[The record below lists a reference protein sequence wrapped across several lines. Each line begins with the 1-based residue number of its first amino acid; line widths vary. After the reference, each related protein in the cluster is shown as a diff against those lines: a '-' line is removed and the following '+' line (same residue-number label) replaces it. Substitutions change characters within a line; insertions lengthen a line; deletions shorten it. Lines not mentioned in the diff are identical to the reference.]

1 MCQNCCFWISWL
13 IGVCATCCL
22 LNKPKV
28 SMMSLCS
35 TAAPD
40 CHTGQSKGRYHKREC
55 SVPVIVINVACLNC
69 LKAPKLKSPYLSYI
83 CILQLCAWVY
93 YRPKQRQ
100 ISRTRAFNPAVVVVD
115 LACLNCLKAPKLKS
129 PYLGYIRILQ
139 LGAWVH
145 FLCYFKCTQIF
156 RSNISRMSVKSPKF
170 ILSVVLH
177 SF

>member
-1 MCQNCCFWISWL
+1 MCQNCWFWISWL

-55 SVPVIVINVACLNC
+55 SVPVVVINVACLNC
-69 LKAPKLKSPYLSYI
+69 LKAPKLKSPYLSY
-83 CILQLCAWVY
+83 
-93 YRPKQRQ
+93 K
-100 ISRTRAFNPAVVVVD
+100 
-115 LACLNCLKAPKLKS
+115 
-129 PYLGYIRILQ
+129 RILQ

-145 FLCYFKCTQIF
+145 YRPKQRRIWRTRAFNPSHCRCVWPTWFQLGTLLVALEFLF
-156 RSNISRMSVKSPKF
+156 
-170 ILSVVLH
+170 LSHHFLSEGASCLYHPPICVVTENFPH
-177 SF
+177 